1 MALFWLVHEIDGE
14 RRVSIQ
20 EGSTLNFARLDAVIA
35 GVEGVFVGGRML
47 DERHAKKVPKKMI
60 GRPLSEREVS
70 ALIDR
75 IS

>member
-1 MALFWLVHEIDGE
+1 MPLFWLVHEIDGE

-47 DERHAKKVPKKMI
+47 DERHAKKVPKNMV
-60 GRPLSEREVS
+60 GRALTDREVR

-75 IS
+75 MA